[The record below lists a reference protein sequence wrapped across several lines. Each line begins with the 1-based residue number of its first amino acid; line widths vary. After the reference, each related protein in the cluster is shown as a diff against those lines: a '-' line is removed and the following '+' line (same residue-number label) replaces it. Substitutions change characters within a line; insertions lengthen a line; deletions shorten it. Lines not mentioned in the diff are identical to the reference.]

1 MKKHALVY
9 LTAAVAATAGFAQP
23 QKSVSDIVS
32 LSNSFQ
38 SAVDSTD
45 ALFSILKTAHSEAT
59 SLNSSARQLL
69 SDVRVLSFKIDRA
82 KFEFER
88 LKSDFS
94 KSEAIAALVAVDLA
108 ASLKTP
114 IAPNPEIGDIIEK
127 TNLAV
132 LSNPGDNY
140 QDQRYF
146 EGVKSAYD
154 SACSQL
160 VAAQSEALKAN
171 ANAAVVK
178 AVAEGV
184 NDTLAMCRKSLET
197 YAALAPADL
206 EKAEKLDAKTAE
218 LLEKFISKYDDF
230 SEICGLYSRTRT
242 ASLTALSAL
251 AKSKMG
257 SDEIPENN
265 DYILP
270 ELSAQSERR
279 SASAAL
285 CRENSEAAAFKAQPV
300 SDLGYARLPLGRN
313 FTDSARLRKTNS
325 AAQTAREQNYEK
337 RIRQDVL
344 LACVKIKAATSQI
357 KAVAAVLRQQ
367 TAAVVS
373 ASDEVAQ
380 YGQKASE
387 LLSRTIA
394 NIAATQQR
402 LSSGI
407 LMAEIGYKTQLSQN
421 AITDK
426 NIAEL
431 SEKAKAQF
439 AAASDFA
446 AKISASAGK

>member
-69 SDVRVLSFKIDRA
+69 SDARVLSFKIDRA

-160 VAAQSEALKAN
+160 VAAQS
-171 ANAAVVK
+171 
-178 AVAEGV
+178 
-184 NDTLAMCRKSLET
+184 
-197 YAALAPADL
+197 
-206 EKAEKLDAKTAE
+206 
-218 LLEKFISKYDDF
+218 
-230 SEICGLYSRTRT
+230 
-242 ASLTALSAL
+242 
-251 AKSKMG
+251 
-257 SDEIPENN
+257 
-265 DYILP
+265 
-270 ELSAQSERR
+270 
-279 SASAAL
+279 
-285 CRENSEAAAFKAQPV
+285 
-300 SDLGYARLPLGRN
+300 
-313 FTDSARLRKTNS
+313 
-325 AAQTAREQNYEK
+325 
-337 RIRQDVL
+337 
-344 LACVKIKAATSQI
+344 
-357 KAVAAVLRQQ
+357 
-367 TAAVVS
+367 
-373 ASDEVAQ
+373 
-380 YGQKASE
+380 
-387 LLSRTIA
+387 
-394 NIAATQQR
+394 
-402 LSSGI
+402 
-407 LMAEIGYKTQLSQN
+407 
-421 AITDK
+421 
-426 NIAEL
+426 
-431 SEKAKAQF
+431 
-439 AAASDFA
+439 
-446 AKISASAGK
+446 